1 MTPTDNTILK
11 YRYNLFYSQSITYQL
26 LVLIRHRVGVI
37 RTLKCISYLADVKL
51 SPLLRSRKSAPN
63 THIHTI
69 IIEYNHNAKQL
80 FIQFVSTKTLR
91 GNQNAFPIQP
101 VSIHSYPSF
110 THFHFQ
116 FPFPHPNSNKYRE
129 ATLYK
134 AVATL
139 IPYHFT
145 HFSPPS
151 ASVNLDLPDTQ
162 YLLPPT
168 FRLHVNIT
176 RYSTSTA
183 SILLKH
189 SL

>member
-1 MTPTDNTILK
+1 MPG
-11 YRYNLFYSQSITYQL
+11 RA
-26 LVLIRHRVGVI
+26 H
-37 RTLKCISYLADVKL
+37 VKL
-51 SPLLRSRKSAPN
+51 SSLLCSKKSASS
-63 THIHTI
+63 THIHIINIMTI
-69 IIEYNHNAKQL
+69 ERNHNKKHL
-80 FIQFVSTKTLR
+80 FIQFVSTKTLQ

-101 VSIHSYPSF
+101 VSIHSYPSL

-116 FPFPHPNSNKYRE
+116 FQFPFSFSFSSSPNSNKCRE

-139 IPYHFT
+139 TPHHFT
-145 HFSPPS
+145 HFSHPS
-151 ASVNLDLPDTQ
+151 ASVCLDPPVTQ

-168 FRLHVNIT
+168 FRLQVNIT

-189 SL
+189 SLL